1 MSSTSPPRARPSMAD
16 VGRHAEVSAQT
27 VSRFFTGGYVAPA
40 TRVRIETAIAELGY
54 RHNRVA
60 RNLRVQ
66 RTDTV
71 GFLAMGPL
79 NYGHSELLTG
89 VSRAARAEGLSLI
102 TALLEVDPDDR
113 DSLEQMRH
121 AADKLLS
128 FQVDGIIVG
137 TPYAG
142 LDELVSYIAA
152 SVPVVSRSERGDSFV
167 DSTYADSFGAGYL
180 GTKHLLELG
189 HRRILHLAGPGDRNE
204 SLERERGYRTALE
217 EAGVD
222 ALDVLECAE
231 WDATSGAAH
240 GRSVDLDSFTAVSA
254 ANDQIALGFLRAMA
268 ERGRTA
274 PDDYS
279 IVGVDDMPDSEFYS
293 PPLTTMH
300 LDHQGLGEK
309 VLQMLVERIR
319 TGERQQRTKIDARL
333 VLRRSTAPLVEQPA
347 PGSMAG

>member
-1 MSSTSPPRARPSMAD
+1 MTSTPLPRSRPSMAD

-40 TRVRIETAIAELGY
+40 TRVRIEAAIAELGY

-89 VSRAARAEGLSLI
+89 VSRGARAEGLSLI
-102 TALLEVDPDDR
+102 TALIEVGPDAPGAR
-113 DSLEQMRH
+113 EEMRH
-121 AADKLLS
+121 AVDKLLS

-137 TPYAG
+137 TPYGG
-142 LDELVSYIAA
+142 LDELVEYIAA
-152 SVPVVSRSERGDSFV
+152 AVPVVTRSERGGPAG
-167 DSTYADSFGAGYL
+167 DSTYADSYGAGYL
-180 GTKHLLELG
+180 GTRHLLELG

-204 SLERERGYRTALE
+204 AVDRERGYRAALA
-217 EAGVD
+217 EAGV
-222 ALDVLECAE
+222 APLEVLRCRE
-231 WDATSGAAH
+231 WDARSGAEQ
-240 GRSVDLDSFTAVSA
+240 GRAVDPESFTAVSA

-268 ERGRTA
+268 DRGRTA
-274 PDDYS
+274 PGDYS
-279 IVGVDDMPDSEFYS
+279 IVGVDDMPESAYYS

-300 LDHQGLGEK
+300 LDHQLLGEK
-309 VLQMLVERIR
+309 ALQMLATRIR
-319 TGERQQRTKIDARL
+319 TGERQERTAVSARL
-333 VLRRSTAPLVEQPA
+333 VLRSSTAPLR
-347 PGSMAG
+347 

>member
-1 MSSTSPPRARPSMAD
+1 MSSVPAPRARPSMAD
-16 VGRHAEVSAQT
+16 VGRRAEVSAQT

-40 TRVRIETAIAELGY
+40 TRARIEAAIAELGY

-66 RTDTV
+66 RTDTI

-102 TALLEVDPDDR
+102 TALLEVDPHEPSAR
-113 DSLEQMRH
+113 LEMLN
-121 AADKLLS
+121 AVDKLLS

-137 TPYAG
+137 TPYEG
-142 LDELVSYIAA
+142 LDELTDYIAA
-152 SVPVVSRSERGDSFV
+152 SVPVVTRSERAAHSE
-167 DSTYADSFGAGYL
+167 DSTYADSYGAGYL
-180 GTKHLLELG
+180 GTRHLLELG

-204 SLERERGYRTALE
+204 AVDRERGYRAALA
-217 EAGVD
+217 EAGV
-222 ALDVLECAE
+222 APLDVLRCRE
-231 WDATSGAAH
+231 WDAESGAAQ
-240 GRSVDLDSFTAVSA
+240 GRAVDPESFTAVSA

-268 ERGRTA
+268 ERGFGA

-300 LDHQGLGEK
+300 LDHQLLGEK
-309 VLQMLVERIR
+309 ALQMLAARIR
-319 TGERQQRTKIDARL
+319 TGEHQERTAVSARL
-333 VLRRSTAPLVEQPA
+333 VVRSSTAPLR
-347 PGSMAG
+347 